1 MSKTPYLKYYLVTFI
16 SSGKSLLELY
26 EDELAKA
33 LNYYA
38 HFGQDGFLSERMR
51 QDDIVP
57 TAERNALRRLDK
69 DLSATSS
76 VERVAIDPKTEAE
89 QIEKIE
95 NTDGF
100 IKWIS

>member
-1 MSKTPYLKYYLVTFI
+1 MSDQPYLKYYLVTFI
-16 SSGKSLLELY
+16 PSGRSLLELY

-38 HFGQDGFLSERMR
+38 HFGKDGFLSERMLE
-51 QDDIVP
+51 QDIVP
-57 TAERNALRRLDK
+57 TAERNALRQLNK
-69 DLSATSS
+69 DRSATSS
-76 VERVAIDPKTEAE
+76 VERVAIDPKREDE